1 MSLIARDFFDDF
13 FSFHPELDSLFEH
26 RWDFLGEVLPERPAH
41 WGGFFP
47 EVETHTKEGS
57 KVYRLAIPGVDPK
70 DVELSISGRKITVK
84 GERKSPPGVEAENWM
99 VRNFQYGRFE
109 RTIRLPEGVDLEK
122 VNATF
127 HNGLLEIVVLASIAA
142 MPRKIEIRQIES
154 GEEKTRLKAS
164 A

>member
-1 MSLIARDFFDDF
+1 MSLIARNFFDDF
-13 FSFHPELDSLFEH
+13 FSFHRELDTLFER
-26 RWDFLGEVLPERPAH
+26 RWDSLGEVLPERP
-41 WGGFFP
+41 
-47 EVETHTKEGS
+47 EVETQTKEGS

-70 DVELSISGRKITVK
+70 DVELSISGREIIVK
-84 GERKSPPGVEAENWM
+84 GERKSPSGVEDENWL

-109 RTIRLPEGVDLEK
+109 RTFRLPEGVDLEK

-127 HNGLLEIVVLASIAA
+127 HNGLLEIIVPASIAA

-154 GEEKTRLKAS
+154 GEETARLEAS